1 MEHVAGLIYVE
12 RRSFAWRVCSGPCPV
27 FVATQVRCTAGLACT
42 QRLGP
47 GVENMPGELEMANM
61 NPHHTIV
68 CRLEH
73 DGRKLEEGGMVYI
86 QVRLF
91 LTMRGGCHEFSW
103 AITSV
108 VSCRVVSSVGS
119 A

>member
-1 MEHVAGLIYVE
+1 MGM
-12 RRSFAWRVCSGPCPV
+12 
-27 FVATQVRCTAGLACT
+27 ACT

-47 GVENMPGELEMANM
+47 GVENMPGELEIANI

-86 QVRLF
+86 QV
-91 LTMRGGCHEFSW
+91 
-103 AITSV
+103 
-108 VSCRVVSSVGS
+108 SCVF
-119 A
+119 